1 MRSGDMTWN
10 PQDWIALAAPYAAAA
25 AGALASFIG
34 FLIAAWIVHK
44 AIMRIA
50 RRDPARRDILHLLAS
65 ATKVGIIGFGL
76 VISLDTLGVAVSA
89 LIAGL
94 GLTGFALGF
103 ALKDIVQ
110 SMVAGIMI
118 MMNRPFQPG
127 DYITVAGFHGIVEDV
142 ALRYTKLIDGE
153 KRHLVPNGTV
163 VTSPVTVEPPPR
175 PAQQQA
181 AQAAE

>member
-1 MRSGDMTWN
+1 MSWN
-10 PQDWIALAAPYAAAA
+10 PEGWIALAAPYAAAA
-25 AGALASFIG
+25 AGALASLIG
-34 FLIAAWIVHK
+34 FVIAAWVVHG

-50 RRDPARRDILHLLAS
+50 RRDPVRRDILQLLAS
-65 ATKVGIIGFGL
+65 ATKAGIIGFGL
-76 VISLDTLGVAVSA
+76 VIALDTLGVQVTA

-110 SMVAGIMI
+110 SLVAGVMI
-118 MMNRPFQPG
+118 MMNRPFRPG

-142 ALRYTKLIDGE
+142 ALRYTKLADGE
-153 KRHLVPNGTV
+153 KKHLVPNSTV
-163 VTSPVTVEPPPR
+163 INNPVTVEPPPR
-175 PAQQQA
+175 PAQQQV